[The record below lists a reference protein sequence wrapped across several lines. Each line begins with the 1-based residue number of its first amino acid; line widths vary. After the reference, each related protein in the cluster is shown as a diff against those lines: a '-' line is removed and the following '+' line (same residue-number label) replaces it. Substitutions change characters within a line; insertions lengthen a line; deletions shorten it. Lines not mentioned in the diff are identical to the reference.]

1 MAIDLASIRARIAS
15 GNIKPTAGGSNFG
28 PKVGEGT
35 FLCRIETA
43 SYGKGESGN
52 NRGVLDLVVIDSE
65 NPAEIGGKIK
75 RFSQTIRPEFAEQEL
90 ALLLEVMKKVPGGA
104 VRADRVFE
112 DASSHAEL
120 IQNAFTQI
128 SKLVEELTMNKKAL
142 KVVLKR
148 KQQAKLDERGRPRYY
163 NDILLNE
170 TEALYDD
177 AQESAPEAATQEAA
191 PAATPA
197 PEAAPAA
204 TGGKKKVW
212 EQSK

>member
-128 SKLVEELTMNKKAL
+128 SKLVEELTKNKKAL

-170 TEALYDD
+170 TEALY
-177 AQESAPEAATQEAA
+177 APEEAEPAAILGTPESMESDKGAEVPAAAEVA
-191 PAATPA
+191 PAPR
-197 PEAAPAA
+197 
-204 TGGKKKVW
+204 KKAW
-212 EQSK
+212 Q

>member
-1 MAIDLASIRARIAS
+1 MALDIASIRARIAS

-35 FLCRIETA
+35 FLCRVEAA

-90 ALLLEVMKKVPGGA
+90 ALLLAVMKKVPGGA

-120 IQNAFTQI
+120 IQNAFTQL
-128 SKLVEELTMNKKAL
+128 SKLVEELTKSKKAL

-170 TEALYDD
+170 TEALY
-177 AQESAPEAATQEAA
+177 ASEEAEPAAILGTPEPMESDKGAEAPAATEAA
-191 PAATPA
+191 PAPR
-197 PEAAPAA
+197 
-204 TGGKKKVW
+204 KKAW
-212 EQSK
+212 Q